1 MNMAN
6 TTEADFWVAAFWR
19 AVMNMTNTT
28 TTELEKTKM
37 TNQTENM
44 RQNAQGHLVP
54 ESLIKPL
61 DLLRDEVVLKQVA
74 KAKELQ
80 LHMQA
85 AKVQMQQEIA
95 DYLDLSASEYG
106 VSYGGAK
113 GNITLSSFD
122 GQFKVERTIGEHRI
136 FDERIQ
142 AAKAQIDACIERY
155 SAGSSAEI
163 RALVDHAF
171 RVNKQGRIDVNQVL
185 SLRQLDIDDPEWRE
199 AMDAIADAI
208 TTVAK
213 TEYIRLYQRSPIG
226 KYMVISLDWAKL

>member
-1 MNMAN
+1 MEQQV
-6 TTEADFWVAAFWR
+6 TTVPAGHR
-19 AVMNMTNTT
+19 
-28 TTELEKTKM
+28 
-37 TNQTENM
+37 
-44 RQNAQGHLVP
+44 RNALGHLIP
-54 ESLIKPL
+54 EGLIKPI

-74 KAKELQ
+74 KAKDLQ
-80 LHMQA
+80 LQMQA
-85 AKVQMQQEIA
+85 TKVQMQQEIA

-113 GNITLSSFD
+113 GNVTLTSFD
-122 GQFKVERTIGEHRI
+122 GKFKVERAIGEHRI

-142 AAKAQIDACIERY
+142 AAKAQIDACIERW
-155 SAGSSAEI
+155 SEGSSDEI

-185 SLRQLDIDDPEWRE
+185 SLRQLKIEDKEWQA

-213 TEYIRLYQRSPIG
+213 TEYIRLYQRQHSG
-226 KYMVISLDWAKL
+226 KYVAISLDWAKL

>member
-1 MNMAN
+1 MEKVN
-6 TTEADFWVAAFWR
+6 EA
-19 AVMNMTNTT
+19 
-28 TTELEKTKM
+28 
-37 TNQTENM
+37 M

-54 ESLIKPL
+54 ESLIKPI

-80 LHMQA
+80 LQMQA
-85 AKVQMQQEIA
+85 TKVQMQQEIA

-113 GNITLSSFD
+113 GNVTLTSFD
-122 GQFKVERTIGEHRI
+122 GQFKVERAIGEHRI

-185 SLRQLDIDDPEWRE
+185 SLRQLKIDDPEWRE

-226 KYMVISLDWAKL
+226 KDMVISLDWAKL

>member
-1 MNMAN
+1 MEQQV
-6 TTEADFWVAAFWR
+6 TTVPAGHR
-19 AVMNMTNTT
+19 
-28 TTELEKTKM
+28 
-37 TNQTENM
+37 
-44 RQNAQGHLVP
+44 RNALGHLIP
-54 ESLIKPL
+54 EGLIKPI

-80 LHMQA
+80 LQMQA
-85 AKVQMQQEIA
+85 TKVQMQQEIA

-113 GNITLSSFD
+113 GNVTLTSFD
-122 GQFKVERTIGEHRI
+122 GQFKVERAIGEHRI

-142 AAKAQIDACIERY
+142 AAKAQIDACIARWAE
-155 SAGSSAEI
+155 GSSVEI
-163 RALVDHAF
+163 CALVDHAF

-185 SLRQLDIDDPEWRE
+185 SLRQLKIDDQEWRE

-213 TEYIRLYQRSPIG
+213 TEYIRLYERQSSG
-226 KYMVISLDWAKL
+226 KYVAVSLDWAKL